1 MHDIMTA
8 GTETIP
14 LGWKGS
20 YYANIQK
27 YVVGQPV
34 RLEVC
39 SAYKAHECLLH
50 ALAWRTEVLHLT
62 RAHGR
67 YLLLNAG
74 VYLVVDV
81 HPVEKLSSDDGMY
94 RVTLLS
100 GSGELYYRF
109 MTGWALN
116 GSNVVKDNP

>member
-1 MHDIMTA
+1 MTS

-14 LGWKGS
+14 PGWQGA

-27 YVVGQPV
+27 HVVGQPV

-39 SAYKAHECLLH
+39 SAYKAHESLLP
-50 ALAWRTEVLHLT
+50 ADAWRTAGYAKHT
-62 RAHGR
+62 SGC
-67 YLLLNAG
+67 YFLLFAG

-81 HPVEKLSSDDGMY
+81 HPVEKLSFDDGMY

-109 MTGWALN
+109 ITGWELN
-116 GSNVVKDNP
+116 VSNVVKDIP